1 MGIVLEGF
9 SYLPSK
15 RNIPVRRWEVKNG
28 LVRF

>member
-1 MGIVLEGF
+1 MGIVLEGS

-15 RNIPVRRWEVKNG
+15 RNIPVRRWEVKSG